1 MFFFYFFFINAR
13 ALLLVVLKINCFDDI
28 RLFKRGKSRSI
39 SIITL
44 DYHNQS
50 NNYIIN
56 RIYTFLC
63 HKFILWAA
71 APVFFFRRATPKRSC
86 FFFMEISKNE
96 NGLGNFLMTRHLTLW
111 FEMSV
116 DIDIY
121 IFFFKNIFY
130 HYSHVTKQEV
140 VNKIKRGKFVLYV
153 HISLS
158 QGRLLHVLFEVVS
171 CYLVI

>member
-1 MFFFYFFFINAR
+1 MFFFIFFINVR
-13 ALLLVVLKINCFDDI
+13 ALFLVVLKINCFNDI
-28 RLFKRGKSRSI
+28 RVFKGDKSRAF

-56 RIYTFLC
+56 RIYTSLC

-71 APVFFFRRATPKRSC
+71 APVFFFAARHQSAV
-86 FFFMEISKNE
+86 FFLMEISKNE